1 MGGGEQRGMVEEF
14 WHRRKMPIHLLQRD
28 VEPIHVN
35 VRLSRDAV
43 AYLRR
48 QGYSQRFCD
57 ALAMLLQTMTNA
69 VINSAEN
76 ADTLRRQR
84 ERRSLT
90 DGTFP
95 EAPVRAKMPTNLRSS
110 WMFHGLGTGEPALM
124 MPFEAPYYPD
134 RTHYP
139 EVNRAFSSAEGQRF
153 MKRYYTTG
161 WLRQDER
168 SGEWIVAPP
177 APPRDVV
184 PRRTER

>member
-1 MGGGEQRGMVEEF
+1 MGGEQRGMIAEF
-14 WHRRKMPIHLLQRD
+14 WHRRYIYNHLLHRD

-35 VRLSRDAV
+35 VRLSPDAV
-43 AYLRR
+43 TYLRR

-57 ALAMLLQTMTNA
+57 ALHMLLQTMTNA
-69 VINSAEN
+69 VINTAEN

-95 EAPVRAKMPTNLRSS
+95 EAPVRAKMMTNLQSA
-110 WMFHGLGTGEPALM
+110 WMFHGLGTGEPALI
-124 MPFEAPYYPD
+124 MPFLAPYFPD

-139 EVNRAFSSAEGQRF
+139 EVYKAFSSAEGQRF

-161 WLRQDER
+161 WLRQEG
-168 SGEWIVAPP
+168 GEWIVSPP
-177 APPRDVV
+177 APPRELV